1 MIEQF
6 TDEIERKALEIIFL
20 NKKYESLD
28 SESEED
34 KESD

>member
-1 MIEQF
+1 VIERF

-28 SESEED
+28 SDSEDD
-34 KESD
+34 KDSD